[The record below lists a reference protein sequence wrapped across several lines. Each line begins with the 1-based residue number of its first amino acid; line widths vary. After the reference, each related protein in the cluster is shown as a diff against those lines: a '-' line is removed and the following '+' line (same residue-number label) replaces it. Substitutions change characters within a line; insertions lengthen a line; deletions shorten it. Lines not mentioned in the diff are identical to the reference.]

1 MFLKLFKPGEWIPYS
16 GVYRVIHH
24 EHLHTHE
31 VTCVSG
37 ETFPQCRQCSD
48 QVRFALLSAAR
59 SIKKHSMFSAVTAL
73 GAHAHD
79 VLEGDESVH
88 VVPKMDLPI
97 DK

>member
-1 MFLKLFKPGEWIPYS
+1 MKLYKPGEWIPYS

-37 ETFPQCRQCSD
+37 AAFPECRQCRA

-59 SIKKHSMFSAVTAL
+59 HIRKHAMFSVEQ
-73 GAHAHD
+73 GAPPGPGPRAQD
-79 VLEGDESVH
+79 LLEGDEHGDS
-88 VVPKMDLPI
+88 VPKMKPPD
-97 DK
+97 